1 MFSDAVGAFAM
12 SDVEMNLA
20 AIKQPPFAEFL
31 GMKITH
37 VSPERVSA
45 ELVVREELNNR
56 FDIMH
61 GGDIMALAHNLGGTA
76 TTANLKD
83 GQSTTTIESKTN
95 FFASIPNEGCAKR
108 ARFPDPPI
116 PSLGKPDAE
125 SATRPAPSN
134 ANFHSALESR
144 KSWHIDPQCET
155 HRRAGTA
162 RPYKEKKDRAVW
174 RQILPRTR

>member
-56 FDIMH
+56 FNIMH
-61 GGDIMALAHNLGGTA
+61 GGAIMALADNLGGTA

-95 FFASIPNEGCAKR
+95 FFA
-108 ARFPDPPI
+108 ARSEEHTSELQ
-116 PSLGKPDAE
+116 SL
-125 SATRPAPSN
+125 R
-134 ANFHSALESR
+134 
-144 KSWHIDPQCET
+144 
-155 HRRAGTA
+155 
-162 RPYKEKKDRAVW
+162 
-174 RQILPRTR
+174 